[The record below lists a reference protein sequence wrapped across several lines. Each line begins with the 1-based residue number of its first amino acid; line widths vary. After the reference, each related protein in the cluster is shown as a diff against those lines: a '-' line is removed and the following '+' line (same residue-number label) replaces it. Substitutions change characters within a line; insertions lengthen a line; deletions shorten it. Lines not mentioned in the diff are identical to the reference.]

1 MGTSRAGSGGG
12 LDAGPGGSG
21 TGVRVQA
28 TNRWQCGGWRKDGNV
43 SVRQREARRRARE
56 VREAQLRAA
65 RRRQRLTLAGV
76 AVAVVLLAVVA
87 LVVARVVT
95 GSRPTGG
102 TAASAQPASTQVLA
116 AVSGVPAATLN
127 TVGRGSVDSLPK
139 PVTGQAVLTA
149 DGKPLVV
156 YLGAE
161 YCPFCAAQRWP
172 LVVALSRFGTFQGL
186 SVTHSTS
193 QDVFPDTATLSFHGA
208 SYSSRYLTFQGVET
222 QSNVRSGNGYAP
234 LDTPTDQQRQLLA
247 TFDAPPYVSADS
259 AGAIPFLDFGSQ
271 AVIAGAS
278 YSPQLLAGK
287 PATQIATALAN
298 PADPITQAV
307 AGSANAF
314 TALLCKLTGGQPG
327 DVCASPAAV
336 AYQGS
341 F

>member
-1 MGTSRAGSGGG
+1 
-12 LDAGPGGSG
+12 
-21 TGVRVQA
+21 
-28 TNRWQCGGWRKDGNV
+28 V

-56 VREAQLRAA
+56 AQLRAA
-65 RRRQRLTLAGV
+65 RRRKRLTVAGV

-87 LVVARVVT
+87 LVVIRVT
-95 GSRPTGG
+95 TGG
-102 TAASAQPASTQVLA
+102 PRPAGGAGASAQPAPTQVLA

-127 TVGRGSVDSLPK
+127 TVGRGKVDTLPK
-139 PVTGQAVLTA
+139 PVTGQAVLTG

-186 SVTHSTS
+186 SVTHSAG

-259 AGAIPFLDFGSQ
+259 AGAIPFLDFGNQ

-298 PADPITQAV
+298 PGDPIAQSV
-307 AGSANAF
+307 DGSANAF
-314 TALLCKLTGGQPG
+314 TALLCNLTGGQPG
-327 DVCASPAAV
+327 DVCASPAV
-336 AYQGS
+336 TAYQGS